1 LKLIERSIN
10 FKSMAKR
17 DSKSPSTTSPRSS
30 GREASDSSAKPRR
43 KRVGRPKAEG
53 QAEDVRARLIATSQQ
68 LFAQKGYGD
77 VSLRD
82 IARAANVTPAM
93 VSYYFGDKAG
103 LYEAV
108 FTETLGTLLSRI
120 KAVADEARLLR
131 APLEKFLQVYF
142 RTMIEQPWLPQLLLR
157 EVATRDTPLRKV
169 FLDRF
174 AGQATQVM
182 PALIGREMMA
192 GRIRSD
198 MDERQLLLSLLGMM
212 VFPILVEPLLGPL
225 LGYKLNQSF
234 ADTRIDHI
242 QKLFFEGARPQN
254 KPRGR
259 GPRITQL

>member
-1 LKLIERSIN
+1 MTKKDP
-10 FKSMAKR
+10 KSSTKQTPP
-17 DSKSPSTTSPRSS
+17 KSP
-30 GREASDSSAKPRR
+30 R
-43 KRVGRPKAEG
+43 KRVGRPPSDART
-53 QAEDVRARLIATSQQ
+53 EDVRVRLIKTSQH
-68 LFAQKGYGD
+68 LFAEKGYGE

-82 IARAANVTPAM
+82 IAKAADVTPAM

-108 FTETLGTLLSRI
+108 FTSTLGTLLARI

-131 APLEKFLQVYF
+131 APLEKFLKIYF
-142 RTMIEQPWLPQLLLR
+142 ETMLEQPWLPQLILR

-169 FLDRF
+169 FLERF

-192 GRIRSD
+192 GRIRAD
-198 MDERQLLLSLLGMM
+198 MDERQLLLSLLGML
-212 VFPILVEPLLGPL
+212 VFPVLVEPLLGPL
-225 LGYKLNQSF
+225 LGYKLNKAF
-234 ADTRIDHI
+234 ADQRIDHI